1 MFSIYTVGSLF
12 RNYVACKRF
21 LSVRYDW
28 HIGKIMKTPLFTH
41 ILINFTFKVLLVAK
55 QISTQD
61 LFS

>member
-1 MFSIYTVGSLF
+1 MFSIYTVDSWF

-41 ILINFTFKVLLVAK
+41 FQTNFTYKFILAAK
-55 QISTQD
+55 QISTQN